1 MKKLLSLILIIV
13 LGFTLYSTL
22 VLTNNKLEKKN
33 IKNNIKK
40 VEVKI
45 EKLKKDN
52 DKLKV
57 ELEKISES
65 VTNEMDEYKIWLKA
79 KEKLE
84 KAI

>member
-1 MKKLLSLILIIV
+1 MKKLLSFILIIV

-22 VLTNNKLEKKN
+22 ILTNNKLEKKN
-33 IKNNIKK
+33 IKSNIKK
-40 VEVKI
+40 VEATI
-45 EKLKKDN
+45 EKLKNTN

-57 ELEKISES
+57 ELEKLNES

>member
-22 VLTNNKLEKKN
+22 VLTNSKLEKKN

-40 VEVKI
+40 VETKI
-45 EKLKKDN
+45 EKLKKEN

-65 VTNEMDEYKIWLKA
+65 VNNEMDEYKIWLKA